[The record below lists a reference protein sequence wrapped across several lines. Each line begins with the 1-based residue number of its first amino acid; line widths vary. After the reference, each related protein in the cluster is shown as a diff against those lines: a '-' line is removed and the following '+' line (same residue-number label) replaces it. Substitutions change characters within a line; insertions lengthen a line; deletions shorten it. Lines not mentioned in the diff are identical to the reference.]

1 MRWRETLTLTY
12 KMRDQ
17 SMETI
22 VKENLLNRR
31 IRKTTRNQVHRRDYG
46 LRRQLWQRRS
56 DPPPDDKR
64 RVSYARMYNGCGQ
77 NNSGQQWP
85 SRKCP
90 SGTPPPSPS
99 PNTPVTA
106 LQEIVNILLYLLAN
120 KKRSAVKVV
129 DVKPVEH
136 KGEKRKLVLT
146 EDGTVYN

>member
-1 MRWRETLTLTY
+1 MRTE
-12 KMRDQ
+12 
-17 SMETI
+17 
-22 VKENLLNRR
+22 
-31 IRKTTRNQVHRRDYG
+31 
-46 LRRQLWQRRS
+46 QLWTTVTKS
-56 DPPPDDKR
+56 EMSVGHP
-64 RVSYARMYNGCGQ
+64 
-77 NNSGQQWP
+77 
-85 SRKCP
+85 
-90 SGTPPPSPS
+90 PPPSPS